1 MREKNQEG
9 LISELSKK
17 LEPLKKPSW
26 FDIDAKKNQEGL
38 ISKLSK
44 KLRVSQKPSWF
55 KIKKPPLSMVFKTVF
70 GGC

>member
-38 ISKLSK
+38 ISELLK
-44 KLRVSQKPSWF
+44 KIRASQKTF
-55 KIKKPPLSMVFKTVF
+55 LV
-70 GGC
+70 